1 MSDLV
6 SRSLS
11 SEGVARERRATR
23 RVACLYF
30 FTLIIFSVL
39 SSIFTVCSV
48 TLSLINISS
57 TWLLLLLLL
66 IIYWLNIR
74 APSRARLVIEW
85 S

>member
-11 SEGVARERRATR
+11 SGGVARARRATR

-30 FTLIIFSVL
+30 VTLIIFSVL

-57 TWLLLLLLL
+57 TWLLLL
-66 IIYWLNIR
+66 IYGLNIR